1 MLQVERRR
9 WNWPDEIRHQSQNQ
23 SHNPHGR
30 LSLLFDIL
38 PSDRRLIPLP
48 GGNCIRRHP
57 PTVRSLPTSFTNA
70 WPHDHPSRPEG
81 LNSQFDTSQCSFRS
95 ARVYHSAA
103 ITNADL
109 SPFVFRPFPSKD
121 SQLWSLVRARR
132 RIRRRPIRLDP
143 PRKVPHPSF
152 KCSSQAFI
160 YPLLYRK
167 ISKSFS
173 FFPLK
178 DSYGTT
184 QLVAH
189 HDRANP
195 GKFAALSAVPPESV
209 VLIQGRVRSR
219 PDHSK
224 RPVSAFTL
232 IKPSPQFHIV

>member
-23 SHNPHGR
+23 SHKPHGR

-143 PRKVPHPSF
+143 PRKVPTLL
-152 KCSSQAFI
+152 SSAPPKHS
-160 YPLLYRK
+160 YTP
-167 ISKSFS
+167 FS
-173 FFPLK
+173 I
-178 DSYGTT
+178 
-184 QLVAH
+184 
-189 HDRANP
+189 
-195 GKFAALSAVPPESV
+195 GKY
-209 VLIQGRVRSR
+209 
-219 PDHSK
+219 
-224 RPVSAFTL
+224 
-232 IKPSPQFHIV
+232 PSPSPSSPSKIHTAPHNWSPIMTGPTPANLRPCQLSHPNLSS